1 MAPAM
6 TLPAAPQCCRK
17 LTAGDL
23 RHPASAARWVTFPF
37 SPQPGNDTTMM
48 PTEISTELNF
58 PTDVAELSELL
69 LRVARRADELARRSV
84 VLSRAT
90 DRWLW
95 LRAEFE
101 VFELLERAYPCR
113 LPGGGAAACIG
124 EAVTRA

>member
-1 MAPAM
+1 
-6 TLPAAPQCCRK
+6 
-17 LTAGDL
+17 
-23 RHPASAARWVTFPF
+23 
-37 SPQPGNDTTMM
+37 MM

-84 VLSRAT
+84 VSRAT

-113 LPGGGAAACIG
+113 LLGGRAPDCIG
-124 EAVTRA
+124 